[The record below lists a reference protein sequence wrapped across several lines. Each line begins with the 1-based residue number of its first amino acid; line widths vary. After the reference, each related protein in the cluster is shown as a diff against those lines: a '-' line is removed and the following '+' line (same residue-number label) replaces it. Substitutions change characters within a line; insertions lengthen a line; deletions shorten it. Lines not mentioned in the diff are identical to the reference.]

1 MFRGCRGGNSSGAH
15 YPECLAI
22 VGISCNRAH
31 GFASFPLKAQ
41 ADPKEF
47 EQIAAEYVAQRRKVF
62 EHTKTTRK

>member
-1 MFRGCRGGNSSGAH
+1 
-15 YPECLAI
+15 LAI